1 MTICAPKSNGKIY
14 IGSHKT
20 KNLDDGYM
28 GSGKYLK
35 RAIEKS
41 GVENFEKEI
50 LFIYDNPEAMYQKEG
65 ELVNEDYLVTENTY
79 NLKVGGF
86 GGFDYINS
94 NKLNAGMQYM
104 KDNAKKLGKSG
115 LKAVKE
121 KYGDDWS
128 ARIGVQEI
136 RRYTPTSR
144 DYEQL
149 FVYEVDSIGQDYY
162 PLPTYTSALNFAFL
176 SGELSYFAKSN
187 IQNSVFPSFAMMFP
201 KRPQSEDSY
210 LQILPDL
217 N

>member
-1 MTICAPKSNGKIY
+1 MHYTIYKVTNKINGKIY

-41 GVENFEKEI
+41 GIENFEKEI
-50 LFIYDNPEAMYQKEG
+50 LFVYDNPEAMYQKEG

-121 KYGDDWS
+121 KYGDDWIKECAKK
-128 ARIGVQEI
+128 ARIAARKKYPNGTFLGKKHSEETKRKI
-136 RRYTPTSR
+136 S
-144 DYEQL
+144 EKN
-149 FVYEVDSIGQDYY
+149 SISLAGEKNSQYGTMWITDG
-162 PLPTYTSALNFAFL
+162 SLNKKISKMDIIPDGWRKGRFL
-176 SGELSYFAKSN
+176 G
-187 IQNSVFPSFAMMFP
+187 
-201 KRPQSEDSY
+201 
-210 LQILPDL
+210 
-217 N
+217 